1 MLYLVRDIKIYVNN
15 EASFINYCPNTI
27 YIRKIYIY
35 IILYKYIW
43 QFNTVRK
50 DLLPLKFSSIK
61 KSLIFFIW

>member
-15 EASFINYCPNTI
+15 EASFIKHCPNAI
-27 YIRKIYIY
+27 YIYIY

-50 DLLPLKFSSIK
+50 DLLPLQFSSIK
-61 KSLIFFIW
+61 KNLIFFIW

>member
-15 EASFINYCPNTI
+15 EASFINHCPNAI
-27 YIRKIYIY
+27 YIRYVS

-50 DLLPLKFSSIK
+50 DLLPLQFNSIK
-61 KSLIFFIW
+61 KNLIFLIW